1 MHCADNLRSLDM
13 SGIGLEDV
21 DDLDDAPN
29 LLELNLEN
37 NNLQDEIP
45 EEIFELACLEQLRLV

>member
-1 MHCADNLRSLDM
+1 MHCADNLRSLDA
-13 SGIGLEDV
+13 SGTGLEDV

>member
-13 SGIGLEDV
+13 SGTGLEDV

>member
-1 MHCADNLRSLDM
+1 M
-13 SGIGLEDV
+13 SGTGLEDV